1 MCRIASNFKAM
12 ITFFSCLALLIA
24 SYFIYGKFLDKLTD
38 IDENAQVPL
47 DRLRDGVDYM
57 PLPRWRIF
65 LIQLLNIAG
74 TGPIFGA
81 ILGACYGPVAFLW
94 ITLGGILFGAMHDYM
109 SGVISLRNDG
119 KSLSEIIGKYLGG
132 GMHKF
137 ATVVIPLLMV
147 LVGGVFIV
155 TPSQILA
162 NMTDIPYMLWV
173 AVIIVYYFV
182 ATVLPIDKIIGRIY
196 PIFGAALIAM
206 AVMLFG
212 VIIFDDYQIPELTS
226 FTNMHFK
233 ADTLPIIP
241 TLFIS
246 IACGAI
252 SGFHA
257 TQSPLMARCM
267 TNEKQSRP
275 IFFGAMISESII
287 ALIWA
292 AVAMAFF
299 GGVEALNEYMLA
311 NSSNAGV
318 AVSFICD
325 TTLGRI
331 GSILAIMG
339 VVIAPITSGDTAFRS
354 ARLILA
360 DMLHYD
366 QKPIYKRL
374 IISLPLFA
382 LGIAIAFMEFDV
394 IWRYFAWSNQTLSV
408 ITLWTITSWLMRRG
422 SRWSIIALVP
432 AICMTYVCSSYF
444 FVSGQFLGMG
454 ATPIAYIYGGATTA
468 VIAGLMMYLIR
479 KNIRNE
485 ANI

>member
-1 MCRIASNFKAM
+1 M
-12 ITFFSCLALLIA
+12 ITFLICLAVLIA
-24 SYFIYGKFLDKLTD
+24 SYFLYGKFLDKLTCVD
-38 IDENAQVPL
+38 GDAEEPSK
-47 DRLRDGVDYM
+47 RLYDGVDYM

-94 ITLGGILFGAMHDYM
+94 ITIGGVLFGAMHDYM

-132 GMHKF
+132 GMHKLT
-137 ATVVIPLLMV
+137 TVVIPLLMV

-162 NMTDIPYMLWV
+162 DKTDIPYLTWV
-173 AVIIVYYFV
+173 AIIIVYYFV
-182 ATVLPIDKIIGRIY
+182 ATILPIDKIIGKIY

-212 VIIFDDYQIPELTS
+212 VIIFGDYSIPELTS
-226 FTNMHFK
+226 FTNMHFN
-233 ADTLPIIP
+233 ATNLPIIP

-267 TNEKQSRP
+267 TSESQSRP
-275 IFFGAMISESII
+275 IFFGAMVSESII

-292 AVAMAFF
+292 AMAMAFF
-299 GGVEALNEYMLA
+299 GGVEALNDYMQA
-311 NSSNAGV
+311 NGSNAGV
-318 AVSFICD
+318 AVSLICD
-325 TTLGRI
+325 TTLGRV

-354 ARLILA
+354 ARLIVA

-366 QKPIYKRL
+366 QKPILKRL
-374 IISLPLFA
+374 VVSAPLFA
-382 LGIAIAFMEFDV
+382 MGVGIAFMEFDV
-394 IWRYFAWSNQTLSV
+394 IWRYFAWSNQALSV
-408 ITLWTITSWLMRRG
+408 ITLWMITSWLMRRG

-432 AICMTYVCSSYF
+432 AVCMTYVCSSFF
-444 FVSGQFLGMG
+444 FVSGQFVGLG
-454 ATPIAYIYGGATTA
+454 ATTSAYVYGGATTA
-468 VIAGLMMYLIR
+468 VIAGLMMRLIK
-479 KNIRNE
+479 KNLRYE

>member
-1 MCRIASNFKAM
+1 MV
-12 ITFFSCLALLIA
+12 TFLSCLTVLIA
-24 SYFIYGKFLDKLTD
+24 SYFLYGKFLDRLTS
-38 IDENAQVPL
+38 IDGDAEVPSQ
-47 DRLRDGVDYM
+47 RLYDGVDYM

-94 ITLGGILFGAMHDYM
+94 ITIGGVLFGAMHDYM

-132 GMHKF
+132 GMHKLT
-137 ATVVIPLLMV
+137 TVVIPLLMV

-162 NMTDIPYMLWV
+162 DKTAIPYLVWV

-182 ATVLPIDKIIGRIY
+182 ATVLPIDKIIGKIY

-212 VIIFDDYQIPELTS
+212 VIIFGDYEIPELTS
-226 FTNMHFK
+226 FANMHYN
-233 ADTLPIIP
+233 AEHLPIIP

-267 TNEKQSRP
+267 TSERQSRP
-275 IFFGAMISESII
+275 IFFGAMVSESII
-287 ALIWA
+287 ALVWA

-299 GGVEALNEYMLA
+299 GGVEALNDYMQA
-311 NSSNAGV
+311 NGNNAGV
-318 AVSFICD
+318 AVSLICD
-325 TTLGRI
+325 TTLGRV

-366 QKPIYKRL
+366 QKPVFKRL
-374 IISLPLFA
+374 VVSAPLFA
-382 LGIAIAFMEFDV
+382 MGVGIAFMEFDV
-394 IWRYFAWSNQTLSV
+394 IWRYFAWSNQALSV
-408 ITLWTITSWLMRRG
+408 ITLWMITSWLMRRG
-422 SRWSIIALVP
+422 SCWSIIALVP
-432 AICMTYVCSSYF
+432 AIAMTYVCSSFF
-444 FVSGQFLGMG
+444 FVSGQFVGLG
-454 ATPIAYIYGGATTA
+454 AVTEAYVYGGAVTA
-468 VIAGLMMYLIR
+468 VIAGLMIRLIR
-479 KNIRNE
+479 KNIKNE
-485 ANI
+485 TDI